1 MKLSPQGLDFIV
13 SFEGKLKPIGGGRY
27 QAYRC
32 PAGVLTIYAGCTEGV
47 TDGMIVTEDEG
58 KLMFARE
65 LEKHER
71 AVEQAVTVPVTQGQF
86 DALVSFSYNAG
97 TGALKSSTLLKKLN
111 RGDVLGA
118 SNEFRQWTKAKN
130 PKTGGRIELPGLVR
144 RRKAEAAL
152 FVSDL
157 PGSDAMPQ
165 QAVEVQPMSTS
176 AKITAGITAGTAAT
190 TAANSVPQVPET
202 VSQGLAAA
210 QQWQGIGTQIN
221 EMMSWIIGKPMV
233 SLPLIG
239 GVLLLGIL
247 APKWAEKQ
255 GDGNA

>member
-13 SFEGKLKPIGGGRY
+13 SFEGKLKPIGDGRY

-71 AVEQAVTVPVTQGQF
+71 AVEQVVTVPVSQAQF

-97 TGALKSSTLLKKLN
+97 TKALKSSTLLKRLN
-111 RGDVLGA
+111 AGDVLGA
-118 SNEFRQWTKAKN
+118 SNEFRQWTKAKD
-130 PKTGGRIELPGLVR
+130 PKTGSRVELPGLVR

-165 QAVEVQPMSTS
+165 KAVEVQPMSTG
-176 AKITAGITAGTAAT
+176 AKVTAGLGVGTAAT
-190 TAANSVPQVPET
+190 TAFQSVPQVPEA
-202 VSQGLAAA
+202 VSTGLATA
-210 QQWQGIGTQIN
+210 QAWQGIGSQIG
-221 EMMSWIIGKPMV
+221 ELITWTVSHPLI
-233 SLPLIG
+233 SLPLAG
-239 GVLLLGIL
+239 AVVFLGWI
-247 APKWAEKQ
+247 APKWAETKE
-255 GDGNA
+255 NADA